1 MSSRPYRRTL
11 FSGLPDASGNNLYC
25 RFADLSN
32 EASVED
38 FFAFR
43 MIKDLG
49 YSDAQI
55 KPKESLEE
63 LVVGRGRRRNRYK
76 PDYALFVDGQPVCI
90 IEAKPVTATLD
101 DWVEQGSGYC
111 LALNRSYPAGTNPVG
126 HFVLTN
132 GRTTEIY
139 EWDRDEPILVLDFAD
154 FDWSSRKY
162 QDIHDLL
169 RADRIARSLQQH
181 RPTQDGFVITSA
193 ESERARQLFANC
205 HQAIREEGGGPSY
218 AFHEFAKV
226 LFVKLWCDDRL
237 RNDPDVS
244 SLFYD
249 GYETAEVPRHK
260 VMFSVNWIEQR
271 EREGSENPIN
281 SILFD
286 RLRRDIETQITTQNK
301 KRIFASDERI
311 RLNADTVKDIVRRLE
326 HYDLFGI
333 DEDLNGRLFETYLS
347 ATMRGRELGQYFTPR
362 SIVELITY
370 LADLRVERDHIDT
383 VLDGCCGSGG
393 FLIEALTVMRNKV
406 RGNSSLSIDEK
417 SDLIERI
424 SNDSIFGVDFAKD
437 PPLARVARINMYL
450 HGDGGSR
457 IYEADF
463 LDKDLNS
470 PVGAS
475 AELVANTS
483 ELQGIL
489 EDTLFDVVLTNPP
502 FSMRKKVANPVDRLI
517 LSNYELAHHFPSSN
531 SLRPSLRSNIMFMER
546 YSDAVRPGGKLIT
559 VIDDTLLASD
569 QQPFPTARE
578 FIRREFLIRAIIS
591 LPGDAFRRQGSRVKT
606 SVLLLEKKRDQAD
619 HQPACFGFFSEAL
632 GVDDLAPR
640 ARAYQIEEARSKAQA
655 EIRQILSGYQ
665 QFLDGRKVTHG
676 LVLDPSR
683 LTDRLDLKSCAPELG
698 RMLGHWISQGVEIK
712 ELQQIVRQV
721 RDEVT
726 PSDHPSQRYTL
737 LKVSYDGV
745 CEIEREAEGSHI
757 LARNMFRVKEGQ
769 IVFSVIRATN
779 GAIGIVPSD
788 LDGALVSSDSYLVFN
803 CEALED
809 AVYLW
814 AILRTHELRADMQ
827 ALSKGSGRY
836 TTDWEHVANL
846 QVPWLPEDQ
855 RAEVVEGFLT
865 TWELERQTAAAR
877 QSALKNIVELGV
889 ESDESIA
896 RWNRSKAP
904 Q

>member
-1 MSSRPYRRTL
+1 MINVPHRRTL
-11 FSGLPDASGNNLYC
+11 FSGLPRASGTNLYC
-25 RFADLSN
+25 QFADLGN

-43 MIKDLG
+43 MIQDLG

-63 LVVGRGRRRNRYK
+63 LVVGQGRRRNRYK
-76 PDYALFVDGQPVCI
+76 PDYALLVGGQPVCI
-90 IEAKPVTATLD
+90 IEAKPVTASLE
-101 DWVEQGSGYC
+101 DWVEQGAGYC
-111 LALNRSYPAGTNPVG
+111 LALNRRYPSGSNPVG

-132 GRTTEIY
+132 GRTTKIY
-139 EWDRDEPILVLDFAD
+139 DWDRDEPKLILDFAD
-154 FDWSSRKY
+154 FDWSSHKY
-162 QDIHDLL
+162 QELHDLL
-169 RADRIARSLQQH
+169 RADRIARSL
-181 RPTQDGFVITSA
+181 RERRRSQDSFTLTSA

-244 SLFYD
+244 ALFHD

-260 VMFSVNWIEQR
+260 VIFSVNWIEQR
-271 EREGSENPIN
+271 EDEGSDNPIN

-286 RLRRDIETQITTQNK
+286 KLRREIETQITTQNK
-301 KRIFASDERI
+301 KRIFASDEQI
-311 RLNADTVKDIVRRLE
+311 RLNADTVKDIVRKLE

-362 SIVELITY
+362 SIVEMITY
-370 LADLRVERDHIDT
+370 LADLRVERDHVDS

-406 RGNSSLSIDEK
+406 RENTSLSSDEK
-417 SDLIERI
+417 SELIDRI
-424 SNDSIFGVDFAKD
+424 SNNSIFGVDFAKD

-463 LDKDLNS
+463 LDKDLQS
-470 PVGAS
+470 PVGATP
-475 AELVANTS
+475 ELVANTS
-483 ELQGIL
+483 ELRGTLQ
-489 EDTLFDVVLTNPP
+489 DALFDVVLTNPP
-502 FSMRKKVANPVDRLI
+502 FSMRKKKENPSDKRI
-517 LSNYELAHHFPSSN
+517 LADYELAHRSASSS

-546 YSDAVRPGGKLIT
+546 YADAVRPGGKLIT
-559 VIDDTLLASD
+559 VIDDTLLASA

-578 FIRREFLIRAIIS
+578 FIRRNFLIRAIIS

-606 SVLLLEKKRDQAD
+606 SVLVLEKKQDQSD
-619 HQPACFGFFSEAL
+619 QQPACFGFFSESL
-632 GVDDLAPR
+632 GVDDLAPK
-640 ARAYQIEEARSKAQA
+640 APAYRIEEARLTAQA
-655 EIRQILSGYQ
+655 EMRRILSGYR
-665 QFLDGRKVTHG
+665 QFLDGQIVTHG
-676 LVLDPSR
+676 LVLDSPR
-683 LTDRLDLKSCAPELG
+683 LSDRLDLKSCAPELG
-698 RMLGHWISQGVEIK
+698 RMVNRWVSQGVEIK
-712 ELQQIVRQV
+712 TLQQIVHQV

-726 PSDHPSQRYTL
+726 PSEQPSQRYTL

-745 CEIEREAEGSHI
+745 CEIEREAEGKHI

-803 CEALED
+803 CKDPED
-809 AVYLW
+809 AAYLW

-836 TTDWEHVANL
+836 TTDWEGVSKL
-846 QVPWLPEDQ
+846 QVPWLQDDQ
-855 RAEVVEGFLT
+855 RSEVVEGLIA
-865 TWELERQTAAAR
+865 TWELERQTAVAKQA
-877 QSALKNIVELGV
+877 ALKNIVELGV
-889 ESDESIA
+889 ESDESVA
-896 RWNRSKAP
+896 RWSRSKAP